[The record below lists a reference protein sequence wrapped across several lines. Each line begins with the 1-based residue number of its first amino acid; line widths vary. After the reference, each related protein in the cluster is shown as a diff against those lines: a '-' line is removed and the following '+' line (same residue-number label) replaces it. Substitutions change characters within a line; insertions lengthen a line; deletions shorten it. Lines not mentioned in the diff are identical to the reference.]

1 MTTRKQIVEEA
12 RSWIGTKWVHQHCLK
27 GVAVDCA
34 QMVIAVGQACGVV
47 DPLLRV
53 TDYGR
58 FPDGTILTTCSA
70 HMDPVPEALLR
81 PGDVVSVA
89 MEHQPQHVG
98 IVGDYVHGG
107 LSIIHAS
114 NAGRMQVIE
123 SRLVFMR
130 RFRFIAGFKFRGLVD
145 V

>member
-1 MTTRKQIVEEA
+1 MTTPAEIIAEA
-12 RSWIGTKWVHQHCLK
+12 RSWLGTPWVHQHCLK

-34 QMVIAVGQACGVV
+34 QLVIAVGKACGQV
-47 DPLLRV
+47 DPEFSI

-58 FPDGTILTTCSA
+58 EPNGTILRVCLQ
-70 HMDPVPEALLR
+70 HMDRIEQNELK
-81 PGDVVSVA
+81 PGDVVAVA

-107 LSIIHAS
+107 LSLIHAS
-114 NAGRMQVIE
+114 NAGRKEVIE
-123 SRLVFMR
+123 SRLAFMR
-130 RFRFIAGFKFRGLVD
+130 GFRFVAAFRFRGVSD